1 MNNDVTLSTF
11 NYSYG
16 FVFSYFIISIIFF
29 VFLFYLKKYVTQK
42 HSYPLFILSTIIV
55 VICGAVQFIIF
66 GEGDYFFSLFYPVD
80 FIKYQVVQ
88 YGGVFFTIA
97 YSFLLPKNT
106 YYKEMKTE
114 ENQHK
119 NKKQG

>member
-55 VICGAVQFIIF
+55 VICGAVQFIVF
-66 GEGDYFFSLFYPVD
+66 GEGDDFFSLFYPVD

-88 YGGVFFTIA
+88 YGGLFFTIA

-106 YYKEMKTE
+106 YYKEMTAV